1 MRSARRGEVR
11 AHIDA
16 PPQGW
21 AQLADLEQIGQ
32 WPPADRGPDFG
43 DGQHDG
49 RDIVVA
55 ADRCLLAIP
64 SYFDLKKSSG

>member
-16 PPQGW
+16 PPQGGRSCPTSNRW
-21 AQLADLEQIGQ
+21 ASG
-32 WPPADRGPDFG
+32 PPADRGPVFG
-43 DGQHDG
+43 EGQHDG
-49 RDIVVA
+49 RDITVA

-64 SYFDLKKSSG
+64 S